1 MVLLLAL
8 DIDLLQSVSV
18 HCTHVHTKVT
28 DSGSVTCGG
37 SCQVVRRFVSGFA
50 EVGVRWCGGSCQVLR
65 RFVSGVITAYIARLP
80 SLKNRNLFKL
90 YKLIFQLPKC
100 CLK

>member
-28 DSGSVTCGG
+28 DSGSVTWLEIGWCYRRRFVSGSAEVRVRFCGG

-50 EVGVRWCGGSCQVLR
+50 EVRVRCNG
-65 RFVSGVITAYIARLP
+65 
-80 SLKNRNLFKL
+80 L
-90 YKLIFQLPKC
+90 YSEVALAKK
-100 CLK
+100 